1 MLKLS
6 NKINYKKINQ
16 YRIYINKKMIFLK
29 KKVFCEMHTLFLS
42 NYLFRNEENYIA
54 TLKY

>member
-16 YRIYINKKMIFLK
+16 YRIYINKKMIFKK

>member
-16 YRIYINKKMIFLK
+16 YRIYINKKMILKK
-29 KKVFCEMHTLFLS
+29 KKVFCEMHTSFLS
-42 NYLFRNEENYIA
+42 NYLFQNEENYIA